1 VPVLPQRQAQ
11 KKTKPGIDGWMH
23 CSTPHALTQI
33 AQLNGER
40 RAPKT
45 NVQKIQ
51 IAQINGKRR
60 AE

>member
-1 VPVLPQRQAQ
+1 
-11 KKTKPGIDGWMH
+11 MH